1 MFFIDDGADAS
12 VVFEKDYN
20 DAIYVDED
28 FLDEEPD
35 AWDDFDDEK
44 LAVSVMSTRLKKLRQ
59 TQGEQTFFWYRLTDL
74 ADEWN
79 SNHDNDKE
87 Y

>member
-1 MFFIDDGADAS
+1 MFFIDEGAYAS

-20 DAIYVDED
+20 DALDVDGD
-28 FLDEEPD
+28 FSDEEPE

-44 LAVSVMSTRLKKLRQ
+44 LAVSVMLRARY
-59 TQGEQTFFWYRLTDL
+59 EKIYPRPDL